1 MHGDVGQAVV
11 HQRVEL
17 ARVDPEPASGE
28 HERRAE
34 AEEELAQGAF
44 ILAPER
50 GHEGLVAHRGPAG
63 GYAAGR
69 GACSPWLVL
78 HWGSPWGSS

>member
-17 ARVDPEPASGE
+17 AGIDPEPAGGE
-28 HERRAE
+28 QERWAE

-44 ILAPER
+44 VLAPER
-50 GHEGLVAHRGPAG
+50 GHEGLVAHRGPSAG
-63 GYAAGR
+63 YCAPR
-69 GACSPWLVL
+69 
-78 HWGSPWGSS
+78 GSSRIP